1 MTRLKP
7 LLFLFCILILSSC
20 ARPIADFAMTQ
31 EDKIAPGGI
40 DLQNNS
46 KNAESYLW
54 DFGDGTTSDE
64 ENPKHDYHLSGR
76 YTVTLNA
83 KKKNKVSSTSKEVLF
98 EAPQDCQIL
107 MKTSKGDITIQLS
120 DETPKHRDN
129 MLSLIRQDYYD
140 SLAFHR
146 VIKGFMAQGGDPNS
160 KNATAN
166 TNLGSGGPGYTIPNE
181 INDKLV
187 HFKGALAAA
196 RQGDQ
201 VNPEKKSSGSQFY
214 LVHGGP
220 VSEQSLNR
228 QEQKTGI
235 IYTDEIRTKYY
246 ELGGT
251 PFLDFGYTVFGQ
263 VIEGLDVLDAI
274 ATTKTKPGDRPEEDI
289 IIYDVVLIK

>member
-1 MTRLKP
+1 M
-7 LLFLFCILILSSC
+7 LSSC
-20 ARPIADFAMTQ
+20 AKPIADFVLTQ
-31 EDKIAPGGI
+31 EDDTAPSAI
-40 DLQNNS
+40 NLQNNS

-64 ENPKHDYHLSGR
+64 ENPNHEYFLSGR

-83 KKKNKVSSTSKEVLF
+83 KKKNKVSKSTKEVLF
-98 EAPQDCQIL
+98 EAPQDCRIL
-107 MKTSKGDITIQLS
+107 LKTSKGDITIQLY

-129 MLSLIRQDYYD
+129 MLSLIKQDFYD

-160 KNATAN
+160 KNASSS
-166 TNLGSGGPGYTIPNE
+166 TNLGSGGPGYTIPAE

-187 HFKGALAAA
+187 HYKGALAAA

-214 LVHGGP
+214 IVHGGP

-228 QEQKTGI
+228 QEQQTGV
-235 IYTDEIRTKYY
+235 IYSDEIRKKYY
-246 ELGGT
+246 EIGGT

-263 VIEGLDVLDAI
+263 VIEGLDVVDAI
-274 ATTKTKPGDRPEEDI
+274 STSKTRPGDRPEEDI
-289 IIYDVVLIK
+289 IIFDVVLIK